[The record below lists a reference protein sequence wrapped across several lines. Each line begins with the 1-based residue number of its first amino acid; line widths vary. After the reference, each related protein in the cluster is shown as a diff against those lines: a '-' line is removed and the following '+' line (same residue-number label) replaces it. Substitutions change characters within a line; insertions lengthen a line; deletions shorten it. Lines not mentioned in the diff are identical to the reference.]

1 MNPDAAP
8 PPPRLPIWLYPNLL
22 ALDAPIVA
30 VVWQG
35 FLARVFS
42 VPLPLAAQSGLFVAV
57 WLVYLVDRLLDA
69 RRLGAEAADRHRFAA
84 RHFRWLTVLAVVVFA
99 VGVVSAAVLPV
110 QYLLVGLAVVVVVVA
125 YLGAVHFMPAGWVR
139 HGAKELLVGVV
150 FALGVGLPL
159 FVVLPQGQWW
169 AALLAFGLLCWW
181 NCRLIDRWEVQ
192 PSAGRTVGRLI
203 GMAAVVVSAFS
214 SWPVVVVTAA
224 TAGLLLAVDL
234 MVPRIGVRAARVLA
248 DAVLLTPLAVWAFA

>member
-1 MNPDAAP
+1 MNPDAAT
-8 PPPRLPIWLYPNLL
+8 PPRLPVWLYPNLL

-30 VVWQG
+30 VVWQV
-35 FLARVFS
+35 FLARAFN
-42 VPLPLAAQSGLFVAV
+42 VPLPLAAQTGLFSAV

-69 RRLGAEAADRHRFAA
+69 RRLAADAADRHRFAA
-84 RHFRWLTVLAVVVFA
+84 RHARRLTALAVLVFA
-99 VGVVSAAVLPV
+99 VGATSASLLPV
-110 QYLLVGLAVVVVVVA
+110 QYLLVGLAVVVAVA
-125 YLGAVHFMPAGWVR
+125 TYLGAVHFMPPGWVK

-150 FALGVGLPL
+150 FALGVGVPL
-159 FVVLPQGQWW
+159 YVSSPPDRWW
-169 AALLAFGLLCWW
+169 AAVLAFGLLCWW

-203 GMAAVVVSAFS
+203 GLAAVAVSALS
-214 SWPVVVVTAA
+214 LGPVLIATTA

-234 MVPRIGVRAARVLA
+234 TVPRIGVRLARVLA